1 MNDHL
6 QSERIIKHLQDAY
19 GTEPEHLWAQYPTY
33 SVFRHPLSRKWY
45 AIIMDIPKSRLGL
58 EGDEP
63 VTVLNLKCSPLMV
76 GSLLSEPGFFPA
88 YHMNKTSWI
97 SVLLDGTVPDEK
109 IVPLLELSYDT
120 VSPKRKPRLREEIT
134 IIGGKPHE

>member
-1 MNDHL
+1 MSDLL
-6 QSERIIKHLQDAY
+6 QSERIIKHLQDVY
-19 GTEPEHLWAQYPTY
+19 GTDPEYLWAQYPAY

-45 AIIMDIPKSRLGL
+45 AIIMDIPKSRLEL

-63 VTVLNLKCSPLMV
+63 VTVLDLKCSPLMV

-97 SVLLDGTVPDEK
+97 SILLDGSVSDEK

-120 VSPKRKPRLREEIT
+120 VAPKRKPRPREEMT
-134 IIGGKPHE
+134 IIGGKTHE

>member
-1 MNDHL
+1 MSGKL
-6 QSERIIKHLQDAY
+6 QKERLAKHLQDVY
-19 GTEPEHLWAQYPTY
+19 GTGPEFLWAQYPTY

-63 VTVLNLKCSPLMV
+63 VAVLDLKCSPLMV

-88 YHMNKTSWI
+88 YHMNKSSWVSI
-97 SVLLDGTVPDEK
+97 LLNGSVPDEK
-109 IVPLLELSYDT
+109 IVPLLELSYGS
-120 VSPKRKPRLREEIT
+120 VAPKRKRKT
-134 IIGGKPHE
+134 Q